1 MKFQENKTLELKK
14 STSELK
20 EAVISIMAM
29 LNEHQRGVLWFGV
42 NNDGIVAGQQVSDK
56 TIRDVSKA
64 IADHVEP
71 RIYPVIEQVMID
83 GKACIKVQA
92 EGGEHPYYAYNRRNP
107 NETFHSLF
115 LYCHNFTADC
125 IRLHETGKNS

>member
-1 MKFQENKTLELKK
+1 MMKFQENKTLELKK

-71 RIYPVIEQVMID
+71 RIYPVI
-83 GKACIKVQA
+83 
-92 EGGEHPYYAYNRRNP
+92 
-107 NETFHSLF
+107 
-115 LYCHNFTADC
+115 
-125 IRLHETGKNS
+125 